1 LHINDAMNVSRYFS
15 WQRIGR
21 FTPEERTILTTQMVL
36 LFVISTLLYIG
47 FPGAREWRRMAEGT
61 QVHTII
67 QGWDGLAWYVW
78 LAAAPVM
85 LALIRRYPLVHGR
98 IARNLGKILLG
109 SFLLYLVVAHLRYFL
124 RILPNLWL
132 PDESDLPTDWRNY
145 LYNTFRLWPIDFL
158 TYCGF
163 FAVSFSIDYYFQNR
177 QRTKEAIQFQ
187 LRTVQLESD
196 LARAELAALRGQLH
210 PHFLFNSFNAVATLV
225 RQHKNEAAVEIIAQL
240 SALLR
245 LAIER
250 TGLQEIS
257 LEEEMDFIQR
267 YLDIEHVRFGEKLR
281 TDIAVE
287 PAALGVLVPNIV
299 LQPLVENAIKHGI
312 SRRTTPG
319 LVRIGVERN
328 GDRLMIEIAD
338 DGPDLSAQDTG
349 ATVTNAKKPG
359 IGMANTRARL
369 DRLYGTN
376 YRLMMSPRPEGGTIV
391 ALELPWRPAPVTSL
405 SP

>member
-1 LHINDAMNVSRYFS
+1 MKATRSFS
-15 WQRIGR
+15 WLGFGRLTPDERIIL
-21 FTPEERTILTTQMVL
+21 RTQLLL

-61 QVHTII
+61 KVQTII

-85 LALIRRYPLVHGR
+85 LALIRRYPLSHGR
-98 IARNLGKILLG
+98 FDRNLGKILLG
-109 SFLLYLVVAHLRYFL
+109 SLALYLVVAHLRYLL
-124 RILPNLWL
+124 RILPNVWL

-145 LYNTFRLWPIDFL
+145 LYNTFRVWPIDFL

-177 QRTKEAIQFQ
+177 QRTKEALQFQ

-225 RQHKNEAAVEIIAQL
+225 RQQKNDAAVEIIAQL

-250 TGLQEIS
+250 TGLQEIA
-257 LEEEMDFIQR
+257 LEEEMDFIRR
-267 YLDIEHVRFGEKLR
+267 YLAIEHVRFGEKLR
-281 TDIAVE
+281 IDIQVE
-287 PAALGVLVPNIV
+287 PSALGTLVPNIV

-312 SRRTTPG
+312 SRRTRPG
-319 LVRIGVERN
+319 TVRLAVKRAEG
-328 GDRLMIEIAD
+328 RLQLEIVD
-338 DGPDLSAQDTG
+338 DGPDGSPVERDVGGTRQG
-349 ATVTNAKKPG
+349 G
-359 IGMANTRARL
+359 IGLTNTRARL
-369 DRLYGTN
+369 EKIYGSD
-376 YRLMMSPRPEGGTIV
+376 YRLDLTPRPEGGMRV
-391 ALELPWRPAPVTSL
+391 SLDLPWRLMPNFKAAV
-405 SP
+405 